1 MQRLPTHEGPLKT
14 LCRKG
19 VVISSTLEGMFIS
32 IQPPAGGM
40 PEISSRYEGLGVG
53 FAPYLQPP
61 GPGVIRWTVGEPG
74 FNTPRSVIEAA
85 IKGLED
91 GNTKYT
97 RGAGSMELCQAV
109 SDYLAKH
116 HSVEVGANDV
126 VITPGAKQALLYSF
140 LITTMPGDEA
150 ILLAPSWASYE
161 PMLDL
166 IGAVPVNV
174 PVHKENFHPDI
185 DAIRA
190 AVTDK
195 TRMILVN
202 SPCNPTGAVF
212 TPEELQAIVDI
223 AVEYDLWIV
232 SDEIYARLV
241 WMDYPHVSPYA
252 LPGGAERT
260 LIVNG
265 WSKTWAMTGMRLG
278 FLTGP
283 SNAMRAAKKSQA
295 NSASHVPTFMMH
307 AAAVALGCDDSVEE
321 FNREYLKRRGIM
333 TAGLSELPGL
343 RVVEPEGA
351 FYVFVDITDTGMTDI
366 EFADGALEAGV
377 QLIPTSL
384 ITGGEGFVRISYATD
399 EEAIHEGLRRLRAWL
414 VD

>member
-1 MQRLPTHEGPLKT
+1 
-14 LCRKG
+14 
-19 VVISSTLEGMFIS
+19 MFIS

-74 FNTPRSVIEAA
+74 FDTPRSVIEAA

-116 HSVEVGANDV
+116 HSVEVSANDV

-283 SNAMRAAKKSQA
+283 PDAMRAAKKSQA

-307 AAAVALGCDDSVEE
+307 AAAVALGCDDAVEE
-321 FNREYLKRRGIM
+321 FNREYLKRREIM

>member
-1 MQRLPTHEGPLKT
+1 
-14 LCRKG
+14 
-19 VVISSTLEGMFIS
+19 VISSTLEGMFIS

-74 FNTPRSVIEAA
+74 FDTPRSVIEAA
-85 IKGLED
+85 IKELED

-116 HSVEVGANDV
+116 HSVEVDANDV

-150 ILLAPSWASYE
+150 ILLAPAWASYE
-161 PMLDL
+161 PMLDF

-174 PVHKENFHPDI
+174 PVRKDNFHPDI

-265 WSKTWAMTGMRLG
+265 WSKSWAMTGMRLG

-283 SNAMRAAKKSQA
+283 PNAMRAAVKSQA

-307 AAAVALGCDDSVEE
+307 AAVVALGCDDSVEE